1 MRFRITAVMLPKVMP
16 LWKMM
21 FAQAG
26 KLWKK
31 FGAVRVIIL
40 TPTLTAT
47 IIRLYVPSNLTL
59 LKARIPLA
67 MTMPNMA
74 TPAPPKTELGMEAT
88 TAAIFGNK
96 PRAMRMIPD
105 AATTKRLL
113 TRVTAIRPTFCAKA
127 V

>member
-1 MRFRITAVMLPKVMP
+1 MRTTAVILPRVMP
-16 LWKMM
+16 LCKTIL
-21 FAQAG
+21 AHDG

-31 FGAVRVIIL
+31 FGAVKVIML
-40 TPTLTAT
+40 TPILTAT
-47 IIRLYVPSNLTL
+47 IIKLYVPSNLTL

-74 TPAPPKTELGMEAT
+74 TPAPPKTEFGIEAT

-96 PRAMRMIPD
+96 PRAMRMIPE

>member
-1 MRFRITAVMLPKVMP
+1 MRTTAVILPKVIP
-16 LWKMM
+16 LCKTIL
-21 FAQAG
+21 AHDG

-31 FGAVRVIIL
+31 FGAVKVIIL
-40 TPTLTAT
+40 TPILTAT
-47 IIRLYVPSNLTL
+47 IIKLYVPSNLTL
-59 LKARIPLA
+59 LKARMPLA

-74 TPAPPKTELGMEAT
+74 TPAPPKTEFGIEAT

-96 PRAMRMIPD
+96 PRAIRMIPE